1 MYRETSA
8 KNAENVMEPFQDLC
22 NKVAENIEEN
32 DGVINNNQIDLEK
45 KESDK
50 DRTFYYNCYKCVIS

>member
-1 MYRETSA
+1 
-8 KNAENVMEPFQDLC
+8 MEPFQDLC